1 MGGSGDARAIADR
14 RSSCGVAS
22 RSLTILKTFKQG
34 SIKLPMLKLY
44 HHPLSPNSR
53 RVWIALLEK
62 ALPFELVELKLDG
75 DQFQPKFL
83 EISPFHHI
91 PALADGDFSL
101 VESQAILDYLDAKY
115 PDPPLRPVD
124 PQAFGIGQMVRMAT
138 VNELAPAMGPL
149 VSQMMGFA
157 SPDTEKIAQAQ
168 EKSAGVLRV
177 FDRLLNGQP
186 FFGGEQLSL
195 ADITAG
201 VSVPWFP
208 KMGMPLDEFPQLRE
222 WCDRL
227 QQRESWKTTAAG
239 PDVIEQFKAQMQAR
253 MARR

>member
-1 MGGSGDARAIADR
+1 
-14 RSSCGVAS
+14 
-22 RSLTILKTFKQG
+22 
-34 SIKLPMLKLY
+34 MLHLY

-62 ALPFELVELKLDG
+62 ALPFELIELQLNG
-75 DQFQPKFL
+75 DQFQADFL
-83 EISPFHHI
+83 AVSPFHHI
-91 PALADGDFSL
+91 PALTDDDFSL

-115 PDPPLRPVD
+115 PDPPLRPTN

-138 VNELAPAMGPL
+138 INELAPAMGPL

-157 SPDTEKIAQAQ
+157 SPDAEKIEQAKQ
-168 EKSAGVLRV
+168 KSAGVLQV

-208 KMGMPLDEFPQLRE
+208 KMGMPLDEFPQLQA

-227 QQRESWKTTAAG
+227 QGRESWKTTEAS
-239 PDVIEQFKAQMQAR
+239 PQVIEQFTAQMQAR
-253 MARR
+253 MAQTPK

>member
-1 MGGSGDARAIADR
+1 
-14 RSSCGVAS
+14 
-22 RSLTILKTFKQG
+22 
-34 SIKLPMLKLY
+34 MLHLY

-62 ALPFELVELKLDG
+62 SLPFELIELKLDG
-75 DQFQPKFL
+75 DQFQPDFL
-83 EISPFHHI
+83 AISPFHHI
-91 PALADGDFSL
+91 PALVDDDFRL

-115 PDPPLRPVD
+115 PDPPLRPTE
-124 PQAFGIGQMVRMAT
+124 PQNFGIVQMVRMAT
-138 VNELAPAMGPL
+138 INELAPAMGPL

-157 SPDTEKIAQAQ
+157 SPDAEKIEQAKL
-168 EKSAGVLRV
+168 KSAAVLQV
-177 FDRLLNGQP
+177 FDRLLNGKP

-208 KMGMPLDEFPQLRE
+208 KMGMPLDELPQLQA

-227 QQRESWKTTAAG
+227 QERDSWKTTEAS
-239 PDVIEQFKAQMQAR
+239 PQVIEQFAAQMQAR
-253 MARR
+253 MA